1 MFVMFL
7 NVGANSF
14 ARPYASPFQGL
25 REKLFHSIFSHLHF
39 LLRF

>member
-14 ARPYASPFQGL
+14 ARGGMYEMVV
-25 REKLFHSIFSHLHF
+25 RMNSHLHF